1 MSLLAIGQFGA
12 ERGFDAAGELDTLA
26 VLGSR
31 TRHSLSPGFPH
42 QLQLAITLFKSSR
55 RTLHSTAF
63 VIKIE
68 PA

>member
-31 TRHSLSPGFPH
+31 TRPSLSPGFPH
-42 QLQLAITLFKSSR
+42 QLQLAIAYSVG
-55 RTLHSTAF
+55 HND
-63 VIKIE
+63 
-68 PA
+68 